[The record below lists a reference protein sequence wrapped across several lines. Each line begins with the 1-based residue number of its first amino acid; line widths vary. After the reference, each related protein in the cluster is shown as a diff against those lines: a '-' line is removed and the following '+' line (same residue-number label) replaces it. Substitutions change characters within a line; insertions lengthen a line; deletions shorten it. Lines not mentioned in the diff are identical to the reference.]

1 MSAPGW
7 ECPRFRAG
15 NGPGALRCVGCGF
28 PGSPDGPVH
37 VPQVAPAAFVSV
49 CTPAAGLGWDMQYWP
64 GGWPVPGSILIAAGL
79 VLGFAAGGVT
89 LRRFGTWVLE
99 RLLDR
104 KDP

>member
-1 MSAPGW
+1 
-7 ECPRFRAG
+7 
-15 NGPGALRCVGCGF
+15 
-28 PGSPDGPVH
+28 
-37 VPQVAPAAFVSV
+37 
-49 CTPAAGLGWDMQYWP
+49 MQYWP